1 MRINLFILFLLI
13 FSLYACERETTWEIQ
28 SEQINTVVVDAIIT
42 DEFKHQKIRLTKPFT
57 NPNQEALP
65 VSYAHV
71 RVSYSDNIDKDVY
84 FTENPDDP
92 GTYMSDVEFT
102 GSINITYH
110 LEIDYASE
118 IYTADTRMIPV
129 NPSAPL
135 SYAPAGNSGNLYK
148 ITHIAPQ
155 YNAEEQA
162 MYEVIIDW
170 THLVNTTQSDT
181 LTIVKLFYYTFNAID
196 VSYIIFPQDKEEI
209 FFPRGSIITE
219 TKYSL
224 TDEYAAY
231 LRALLAETEWQGSL
245 FEEARGNLPTNI
257 SNGGLGYF
265 SACSVISKVMV
276 VQ

>member
-1 MRINLFILFLLI
+1 MKLKLFILFLLI
-13 FSLYACERETTWEIQ
+13 FSLYACERQTTWEIQ

-57 NPNQEALP
+57 DPNKEAIP
-65 VSYAHV
+65 VSGAQV
-71 RVSYSDNIDKDVY
+71 RVRYSDTVVY
-84 FTENPDDP
+84 FTENPDNP
-92 GTYMSDVEFT
+92 GTYLSDVEFA

-110 LEIDYASE
+110 LEIDYNSE
-118 IYTADTRMIPV
+118 TYTADTRMIPV
-129 NPSAPL
+129 NTSNPL
-135 SYAPAGNSGNLYK
+135 SYAPVGNSDNLYE
-148 ITHIAPQ
+148 ITYVAPQ

-170 THLVNTTQSDT
+170 THLVNTTQNDT
-181 LTIVKLFYYTFNAID
+181 LTIAKLFYYTFNAID
-196 VSYIIFPQDKEEI
+196 VSYIILPQDKEEI

-257 SNGGLGYF
+257 SNKGLGYF
-265 SACSVISKVMV
+265 SACSVISTVMV

>member
-1 MRINLFILFLLI
+1 MRIKLFILFLLI
-13 FSLYACERETTWEIQ
+13 FSLYACERQTTWEIR

-57 NPNQEALP
+57 DPNQKPLP
-65 VSYAHV
+65 VYGAQV
-71 RVSYSDNIDKDVY
+71 RVSYSDKIVY
-84 FTENPDDP
+84 FTENPDNP
-92 GTYMSDVEFT
+92 GTYLSDVEFA

-118 IYTADTRMIPV
+118 TYTADTRMIPV
-129 NPSAPL
+129 NTSTPL
-135 SYAPAGNSGNLYK
+135 SYAPAGNSGNLYE
-148 ITHIAPQ
+148 ITYVAPQ

-181 LTIVKLFYYTFNAID
+181 LTIAKLFYYTFNTID

-209 FFPRGSIITE
+209 FFPKGSIITE

-224 TDEYAAY
+224 TDKFAAY